1 MIALSLMSLILK
13 NVSKVI
19 KGKDEKIKI
28 ITSCLLAGG
37 HVLLEDVPGVG
48 KTMLARTLAKTF
60 DLDFK
65 RVQFTPDLLPTDLT
79 GLYIFERGTNKFV
92 FKKGPLFTDV
102 LLADEVNRATPRTQS
117 ALLEAMEERQVTV
130 EGNTHKLSDV
140 FFTIAT
146 QNPIESEGTFPLP
159 EAQLDRF
166 MIRISMGYPDKEH
179 ELKMLLSQVDH
190 HPIEDITPVISR
202 DELNRIITEI
212 KEVKLSESVL
222 DYIIDI
228 IKATR
233 NHEDIKVGAS
243 PRASIVLMKLAR
255 AYAYLEEREYVL
267 PDDVKYLAPFV
278 LNHRLIL
285 TIEAKIKR
293 VSPFE
298 IIEEVL
304 NNVKV
309 VK

>member
-1 MIALSLMSLILK
+1 MIFLDSIVE

-28 ITSCLLAGG
+28 ISSCLLAGG

-48 KTMLARTLAKTF
+48 KTMLARALAKTF

-65 RVQFTPDLLPTDLT
+65 RVQFTPDILPTDLT
-79 GLYIFERGTNKFV
+79 GLYIFEKDTGQFV
-92 FKKGPLFTDV
+92 FKRGPLFTNV
-102 LLADEVNRATPRTQS
+102 LLADEINRATPRTQS
-117 ALLEAMEERQVTV
+117 ALLEAMEEKQVTV
-130 EGNTHKLSDV
+130 EGVTHHLPDV

-166 MIRISMGYPDKEH
+166 MIRIDIGYPEKDNEKE
-179 ELKMLLSQVDH
+179 MLVSQFDH
-190 HPIEDITPVISR
+190 HPIEDIKPVISR
-202 DELNRIITEI
+202 QELKNKIE
-212 KEVKLSESVL
+212 EVKKIKISDSILEYIL
-222 DYIIDI
+222 DIVN
-228 IKATR
+228 ATR

-243 PRASIVLMKLAR
+243 PRASIVLMKLSKAF
-255 AYAYLEEREYVL
+255 AYLEGRDFVI
-267 PDDVKYLAPFV
+267 PDDIKYLAPYV
-278 LNHRLIL
+278 LNHRIIL

-293 VSPFE
+293 LNPFE
-298 IIEEVL
+298 IINEVL
-304 NNVKV
+304 NEVKV

>member
-1 MIALSLMSLILK
+1 MIFLDSIVE

-28 ITSCLLAGG
+28 ISSCLLAGG

-48 KTMLARTLAKTF
+48 KTMLARALAKTF

-65 RVQFTPDLLPTDLT
+65 RVQFTPDILPTDLT
-79 GLYIFERGTNKFV
+79 GLYIFEKDTGQFV
-92 FKKGPLFTDV
+92 FKRGPLFTNV
-102 LLADEVNRATPRTQS
+102 LLADEINRATPRTQS
-117 ALLEAMEERQVTV
+117 ALLEAMEEKQVTV
-130 EGNTHKLSDV
+130 EGITHHLPDV

-166 MIRISMGYPDKEH
+166 MIRIDIGYPEKDNEKE
-179 ELKMLLSQVDH
+179 MLVSQFDH
-190 HPIEDITPVISR
+190 HPIEDIKPVISR
-202 DELNRIITEI
+202 QELKNKIE
-212 KEVKLSESVL
+212 EVKKIKISDSILEYIL
-222 DYIIDI
+222 DIVN
-228 IKATR
+228 ATR

-243 PRASIVLMKLAR
+243 PRASIVLMKLSKAF
-255 AYAYLEEREYVL
+255 AYLEERDFVI
-267 PDDVKYLAPFV
+267 PDDIKYLAPYV
-278 LNHRLIL
+278 LNHRIIL

-293 VSPFE
+293 LNPFE
-298 IIEEVL
+298 IINEVL
-304 NNVKV
+304 NEVKV

>member
-1 MIALSLMSLILK
+1 MLIFLDSIVE

-28 ITSCLLAGG
+28 ISSCLLAGG

-48 KTMLARTLAKTF
+48 KTMLARALAKTF

-65 RVQFTPDLLPTDLT
+65 RVQFTPDILPTDLT
-79 GLYIFERGTNKFV
+79 GLYIFEKDTGQFV
-92 FKKGPLFTDV
+92 FKRGPLFTNV
-102 LLADEVNRATPRTQS
+102 LLADEINRATPRTQS
-117 ALLEAMEERQVTV
+117 ALLEAMEEKQVTV
-130 EGNTHKLSDV
+130 EGITHHLPDV

-166 MIRISMGYPDKEH
+166 MIRIDIGYPEKDNEKE
-179 ELKMLLSQVDH
+179 MLVSQFDH
-190 HPIEDITPVISR
+190 HPIEDIKPVISR
-202 DELNRIITEI
+202 QELKNKIE
-212 KEVKLSESVL
+212 EVKKIKISDSILEYIL
-222 DYIIDI
+222 DIVN
-228 IKATR
+228 ATR

-243 PRASIVLMKLAR
+243 PRASIVLMKLSKAF
-255 AYAYLEEREYVL
+255 AYLEGRDFVI
-267 PDDVKYLAPFV
+267 PDDIKYLAPYV
-278 LNHRLIL
+278 LNHRIIL

-293 VSPFE
+293 LNPFE
-298 IIEEVL
+298 IINEVL
-304 NNVKV
+304 NEVKV

>member
-1 MIALSLMSLILK
+1 MIFLDSIVE

-28 ITSCLLAGG
+28 ISSCLLAGG

-48 KTMLARTLAKTF
+48 KTMLARALAKTF

-65 RVQFTPDLLPTDLT
+65 RVQFTPDILPTDLT
-79 GLYIFERGTNKFV
+79 GLYIFEKDTGQFV
-92 FKKGPLFTDV
+92 FKRGPLFTNV
-102 LLADEVNRATPRTQS
+102 LLADEINRATPRTQS
-117 ALLEAMEERQVTV
+117 ALLEAMEEKQVTV
-130 EGNTHKLSDV
+130 EGITHHLPDV

-166 MIRISMGYPDKEH
+166 MIRIDIGYPEKDNEKE
-179 ELKMLLSQVDH
+179 MLVSQFDH
-190 HPIEDITPVISR
+190 HPIEDIKPVISR
-202 DELNRIITEI
+202 QELKNKIE
-212 KEVKLSESVL
+212 EVKKIKISDSILEYIL
-222 DYIIDI
+222 DIVN
-228 IKATR
+228 ATR

-243 PRASIVLMKLAR
+243 PRASIVLMKLSKAF
-255 AYAYLEEREYVL
+255 AYLEGRDFVI
-267 PDDVKYLAPFV
+267 PDDIKYLAPYV
-278 LNHRLIL
+278 LNHRIIL

-293 VSPFE
+293 LNPFE
-298 IIEEVL
+298 IINEVL
-304 NNVKV
+304 NEVKV

>member
-1 MIALSLMSLILK
+1 LIFLDSIVE

-28 ITSCLLAGG
+28 ISSCLLAGG

-48 KTMLARTLAKTF
+48 KTMLARALAKTF

-65 RVQFTPDLLPTDLT
+65 RVQFTPDILPTDLT
-79 GLYIFERGTNKFV
+79 GLYIFEKDTGQFV
-92 FKKGPLFTDV
+92 FKRGPLFTNV
-102 LLADEVNRATPRTQS
+102 LLADEINRATPRTQS
-117 ALLEAMEERQVTV
+117 ALLEAMEEKQVTV
-130 EGNTHKLSDV
+130 EGVTHHLPDV

-166 MIRISMGYPDKEH
+166 MIRIDIGYPEKDNEKE
-179 ELKMLLSQVDH
+179 MLVSQFDH
-190 HPIEDITPVISR
+190 HPIEDIKPVISR
-202 DELNRIITEI
+202 QELKNKIE
-212 KEVKLSESVL
+212 EVKKIKISDSILEYIL
-222 DYIIDI
+222 DIVN
-228 IKATR
+228 ATR

-243 PRASIVLMKLAR
+243 PRASIVLMKLSKAF
-255 AYAYLEEREYVL
+255 AYLEGRDFVI
-267 PDDVKYLAPFV
+267 PDDIKYLAPYV
-278 LNHRLIL
+278 LNHRIIL

-293 VSPFE
+293 LNPFE
-298 IIEEVL
+298 IINEVL
-304 NNVKV
+304 NEVKV

>member
-1 MIALSLMSLILK
+1 MSFLDSVVE

-19 KGKDEKIKI
+19 KGKEEKIKI
-28 ITSCLLAGG
+28 ISSCLLAGG

-48 KTMLARTLAKTF
+48 KTMLARALAKTF

-79 GLYIFERGTNKFV
+79 GLYIFEKESGQFV
-92 FKKGPLFTDV
+92 FKKGPLFTEV
-102 LLADEVNRATPRTQS
+102 LLADEINRATPRTQS
-117 ALLEAMEERQVTV
+117 ALLEAMEEKQITV
-130 EGNTHKLSDV
+130 EGNTHYLPNV

-166 MIRISMGYPDKEH
+166 MVRLDIGYPEKDH
-179 ELKMLLSQVDH
+179 EIEMLISQFDH
-190 HPIEDITPVISR
+190 HPIEDIKPLISKK
-202 DELNRIITEI
+202 ELLNKME
-212 KEVKLSESVL
+212 EVKKVKVSNSILE
-222 DYIIDI
+222 YIVDI
-228 IKATR
+228 VNSTR

-243 PRASIVLMKLAR
+243 PRASIVLMKLSK
-255 AYAYLEEREYVL
+255 AYAYLEGRDFVI
-267 PDDVKYLAPFV
+267 PDDIKYLAPFV
-278 LNHRLIL
+278 LNHRIIL

-293 VSPFE
+293 LSPFE
-298 IIEEVL
+298 IISEVL
-304 NNVKV
+304 NEVKV

>member
-1 MIALSLMSLILK
+1 LIFLDSIVE

-28 ITSCLLAGG
+28 ISSCLLAGG

-48 KTMLARTLAKTF
+48 KTMLARALAKTF

-65 RVQFTPDLLPTDLT
+65 RVQFTPDILPTDLT
-79 GLYIFERGTNKFV
+79 GLYIFEKDTGQFV
-92 FKKGPLFTDV
+92 FKRGPLFTNV
-102 LLADEVNRATPRTQS
+102 LLADEINRATPRTQS
-117 ALLEAMEERQVTV
+117 ALLEAMEEKQVTV
-130 EGNTHKLSDV
+130 EGITHHLPDV

-166 MIRISMGYPDKEH
+166 MIRIDIGYPEKDNEKE
-179 ELKMLLSQVDH
+179 MLVSQFDH
-190 HPIEDITPVISR
+190 HPIEDIKPVISR
-202 DELNRIITEI
+202 QELKNKIE
-212 KEVKLSESVL
+212 EVKKIKISDSILEYIL
-222 DYIIDI
+222 DIVN
-228 IKATR
+228 ATR

-243 PRASIVLMKLAR
+243 PRASIVLMKLSKAF
-255 AYAYLEEREYVL
+255 AYLEGRDFVI
-267 PDDVKYLAPFV
+267 PDDIKYLAPYV
-278 LNHRLIL
+278 LNHRIIL

-293 VSPFE
+293 LNPFE
-298 IIEEVL
+298 IINEVL
-304 NNVKV
+304 NEVKV